1 MVLQRSSAKRGGR
14 GGAGH
19 LHGYMIT
26 MEKFERKK
34 KAVLKGLL
42 SWWSFTRTTYVK
54 LGMLGIYSRCA
65 SDVAHVSLGKPD
77 V

>member
-1 MVLQRSSAKRGGR
+1 
-14 GGAGH
+14 
-19 LHGYMIT
+19 MIT
-26 MEKFERKK
+26 MEKFEKK
-34 KAVLKGLL
+34 KALLKGLL
-42 SWWSFTRTTYVK
+42 LGWSFTRTTYVK